1 MNPRFEAAWEMHEF
15 LTEHNISYAI
25 IGGTALPRW
34 GEPRFTK
41 DVDLVVVTSLE
52 EGVAPFVRLVLTR
65 FASREEDAITFAREN
80 RVIKL
85 TATNHCEVDVSLGM
99 PGYEAEMLRRAVEY
113 ELKKGKSVRICSA
126 EDLIILKCVAG
137 RPQDLIDVE
146 GVIARQ
152 TRMLDVRYVREWLA
166 RFDELL
172 PEPHARDDFER
183 AWRAERRAASKPAR
197 KPAKRV
203 TRKR

>member
-1 MNPRFEAAWEMHEF
+1 MNPRFEAAWEIHQF
-15 LTEHNISYAI
+15 LSQHNISYAI

-41 DVDLVVVTSLE
+41 DVDLTVVTSLE
-52 EGVAPFVRLVLTR
+52 EGVVPFVRLMLTR
-65 FASREEDAITFAREN
+65 FTSRESDPIAFARQN
-80 RVIKL
+80 RVVKL
-85 TATNHCEVDVSLGM
+85 RATNQCDLDVSLGL
-99 PGYEAEMLRRAVEY
+99 PGYEAEMLERAVEY
-113 ELKKGKSVRICSA
+113 ELEKGKVVRVCSA

-146 GVIARQ
+146 GVVARQ
-152 TRMLDVRYVREWLA
+152 AKTLDVKYIREWLA

-183 AWRAERRAASKPAR
+183 AWRAERRAASKSAR
-197 KPAKRV
+197 QPAKRV
-203 TRKR
+203 TRKH

>member
-1 MNPRFEAAWEMHEF
+1 MNPRFEAAWEIHQF
-15 LTEHNISYAI
+15 LSQHNISYAI

-41 DVDLVVVTSLE
+41 DVDLTVVTSLE
-52 EGVAPFVRLVLTR
+52 EGVVPFVRLMLTR
-65 FASREEDAITFAREN
+65 FASRESDPIAFARQN
-80 RVIKL
+80 RVVKL
-85 TATNHCEVDVSLGM
+85 RATNQCDLDVSLGL
-99 PGYEAEMLRRAVEY
+99 PGYEAEMLERAVEY
-113 ELKKGKSVRICSA
+113 ELEKGKVVRVCSA

-146 GVIARQ
+146 GVVARQ
-152 TRMLDVRYVREWLA
+152 AKTLDVKYIREWLA

-183 AWRAERRAASKPAR
+183 AWRAERRAASKSAR
-197 KPAKRV
+197 QPAKRV
-203 TRKR
+203 TRKH